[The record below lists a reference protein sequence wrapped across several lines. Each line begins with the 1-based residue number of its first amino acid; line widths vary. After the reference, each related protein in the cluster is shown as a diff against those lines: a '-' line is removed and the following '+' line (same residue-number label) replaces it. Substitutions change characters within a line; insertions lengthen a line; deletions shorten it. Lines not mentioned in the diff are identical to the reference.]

1 MYSPKIAED
10 LVSKLY
16 HLGKARKI
24 PMTRLVDSIIR
35 EAIVVDR
42 RTSSDMRLL
51 EVRDSASEP
60 RSAAV

>member
-16 HLGKARKI
+16 HMGKARKI

-35 EAIVVDR
+35 EALAVDR
-42 RTSSDMRLL
+42 RASTDARTL

-60 RSAAV
+60 RSAAA